1 MNIKEKEQ
9 EQQRVDEI
17 EQIITEQILDTT
29 IKTEKAKQQTKEIET
44 SYGAN
49 TRVNTLEVDDQM
61 ETNASVQQQKML
73 VTMAIENETIL
84 TNKNNHLHNLQGS
97 PYFGRIDVREDNKKT
112 SYYIGTSTLQ
122 DDDNKF
128 LIHDWRAPISSLYYN
143 GTLGK
148 VTYELP
154 DESSKDVDLKLK
166 RQFNIENG
174 KIKNMFDTN
183 ETVGDEILQNAL
195 GSKSSEY
202 MKNIVATI
210 QQEQNTII
218 RDTSSDVLM
227 VQGAAGSGKTS
238 AILQRVAYLLY
249 HSRSQLSSD
258 NMILFSPNK
267 LFSNYISQ
275 VLPSLGEQ
283 NMRQVTLDDFLSRR
297 LYGIKVESLF
307 ERFERD
313 LHSLPESTKLIRQY
327 KESSEFFDLVTEQFS
342 NNDLNLEFEDVFF
355 EGEVFFS
362 KDDIQEIF
370 DSFNKRLPI
379 SQRFLNTKNSL
390 IRQLKKRIKTDASEE
405 WVQDELDNLDDLE
418 FQQLLKDNHIE
429 DSEKQREFLSQKFL
443 KERYR
448 SIYNGLFNDF
458 FWDPYK
464 AYSQFLSSVTP
475 TGIDQSA
482 WKEMIDSIK
491 DSIEYHKIRLSD
503 SVLVLLIRDLVTG
516 TGKNYSIQHLFVDE
530 MQDYPLTVFKYL
542 SFAFPTAKFTLLGDF
557 AQDIFATT
565 YNFGNRLQNLQKL
578 FSNKKCQLI
587 TLNQSYRS
595 SAPITDFAKAILP
608 NGDDIKTF
616 SRNGNIPIL
625 KQYQT
630 SDEYLNEIIEISKDL
645 LQSNDTVAILTK
657 SEIDAKNIYEQLKSV
672 TDINLI
678 SDKNRALKSGL
689 LVLPIYLAKG
699 LEFDAVIADNISQE
713 NFPSENERDILYTIF
728 TRAMHDLVV
737 TSVGDVASSL
747 KKVDSKLYKKD

>member
-1 MNIKEKEQ
+1 MTAKQE
-9 EQQRVDEI
+9 EQQRVDKVEKII
-17 EQIITEQILDTT
+17 EQQLTDTSDKMT
-29 IKTEKAKQQTKEIET
+29 QAKQRTKEIET

-61 ETNASVQQQKML
+61 ETNASVQQQKTL
-73 VTMAIENETIL
+73 VSMAIENETIL
-84 TNKNNHLHNLQGS
+84 NTKNKQLQNLKGS
-97 PYFGRIDVREDNKKT
+97 PYFGRIDVTDATQT

-122 DDDNKF
+122 DDHNNF
-128 LIHDWRAPISSLYYN
+128 LVHDWRAPISSLYYN
-143 GTLGK
+143 GTLGQ

-154 DESSKDVDLKLK
+154 DETSKTVDLKLK
-166 RQFNIENG
+166 RQFNIADG

-195 GSKSSEY
+195 GNKSSDY
-202 MKNIVATI
+202 MRNIVATI

-218 RDTSSDVLM
+218 RDTSSDILM

-249 HSRSQLSSD
+249 HSRSKLNSD

-313 LHSLPESTKLIRQY
+313 LHNLPTATKLIRQY
-327 KESSEFFDLVTEQFS
+327 KESGKFFDKVIEYFS
-342 NNDLNLEFEDVFF
+342 HNDLALSFEDVYF
-355 EGEVFFS
+355 EGEIFFS
-362 KDDIQEIF
+362 SQHIKEV
-370 DSFNKRLPI
+370 FNTSNSRLPL
-379 SQRFLNTKNSL
+379 SYRFLKTKNYL
-390 IRQLKKRIKTDASEE
+390 IKELKQRIKTDANEE
-405 WVQDELDNLDDLE
+405 WVQDELDNLDDLT
-418 FQQLLKDNHIE
+418 FQQLLKDNNIE
-429 DSEKQREFLSQKFL
+429 DFEKQREFLSQKFL

-464 AYSQFLSSVTP
+464 AYHDFLNSNSTEH
-475 TGIDQSA
+475 IDNNS
-482 WKEMIDSIK
+482 WSEMVASIQ

-542 SFAFPTAKFTLLGDF
+542 NFSFPSAKFTLLGDF
-557 AQDIFATT
+557 AQDIFSTT
-565 YNFGNRLQNLQKL
+565 YTNDDRLMNLQEL
-578 FSNKKCQLI
+578 FSDKKCQLI

-595 SAPITDFAKAILP
+595 SAPITNFAKAVLP
-608 NGDDIKTF
+608 HGDLIKTF
-616 SRNGNIPIL
+616 SRDGNIPHIIN
-625 KQYQT
+625 YD
-630 SDEYLNEIIEISKDL
+630 SNDNYLTDIPRLFVELTKH
-645 LQSNDTVAILTK
+645 NDTVAILTK
-657 SEIDAKNIYEQLKSV
+657 TAEQAQTIFDNLKLKIE
-672 TDINLI
+672 INLI
-678 SDKNRALKSGL
+678 SNQNRSLKPGL

-713 NFPSENERDILYTIF
+713 NYPDSHEEDIVYTIF

-737 TSVGDVASSL
+737 TSVGDVSPIIQ
-747 KKVDSKLYKKD
+747 KIDSTLYKKD